1 MRVLTR
7 NDVKAL
13 VSMPEAIGLMKVAF
27 ADLARGDA
35 QSPLRTPVHV
45 EGGVSLVMPAYV
57 PSAQALGLK
66 VVSVFSENKRRG
78 LPTITSLVTILD
90 HETGQPLAVMDGGY
104 LTALRTGAV
113 SGAAT
118 DLLARPNSRN
128 LTIIGTGA
136 QAVTQMAAVCAVR
149 PIETVHVVARSEEG
163 GERFLEAVS
172 KDWPDLTSLVIITR
186 DIGGSVAQADIICTA
201 TSSST
206 PVFSDEHVLP
216 GTHINGVGSFTPS
229 MQEVPAETV
238 VRATV
243 VVDQIEPA
251 LEEAGDL
258 IIPLEAGLIT
268 RDHLRRELGHLVLGD
283 VEGRTSD
290 DEVTFFKSVGNAV
303 QDLVTARAAYE
314 AAEKLGIGQEV
325 SLL

>member
-13 VSMPEAIGLMKVAF
+13 VSMPDAIGLMKVAF

-149 PIETVHVVARSEEG
+149 PIETVNVLTRSEEG

-172 KDWPDLTSLVIITR
+172 KDWPDLASLVRITR

-206 PVFSDEHVLP
+206 PVFSDEHVLT

-258 IIPLEAGLIT
+258 IIPLEAGLIS

-303 QDLVTARAAYE
+303 QDLVTARAAHE
-314 AAEKLGIGQEV
+314 AAEKQGIGQEV